1 MTYMKNDPFRVNF
14 YSLEEFAGVVSEV
27 LSLSY
32 YN

>member
-1 MTYMKNDPFRVNF
+1 MTYMKNDPFRVNSD
-14 YSLEEFAGVVSEV
+14 SLEEFADVVSEV